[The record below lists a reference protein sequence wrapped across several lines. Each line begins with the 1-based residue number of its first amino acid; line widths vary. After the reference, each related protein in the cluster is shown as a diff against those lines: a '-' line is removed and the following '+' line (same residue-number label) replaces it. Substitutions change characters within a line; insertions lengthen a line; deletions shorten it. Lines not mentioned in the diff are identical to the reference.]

1 MSKRGENIYKR
12 KDGRWEGRYIKERS
26 ADGKARYAYVYG
38 KSYAD
43 AKQKLLD
50 RRIAQ
55 AQNIDCSPS
64 HTKYGDIGPLAELDR
79 PVIVD
84 LESNRNDHLQI
95 VVLHLA
101 ANLTGALS
109 LNYPEIP
116 DSCLL
121 CQLTILIDLLDVL
134 IDCPN
139 IHIIESRH
147 HLLGQPDILILIAH
161 FHALCTV
168 TGSGHKGQVFR
179 CAGSDRLFL
188 FTTISVI
195 TCVGT

>member
-64 HTKYGDIGPLAELDR
+64 HTKYGDILRNWIAMSR
-79 PVIVD
+79 VHIK
-84 LESNRNDHLQI
+84 ESTYSRYI
-95 VVLHLA
+95 HLA
-101 ANLTGALS
+101 NAHILPYLGELPTGKLTTQTVCSGLCSFCHRSSFCGSVQAPANSGEAPS
-109 LNYPEIP
+109 IP
-116 DSCLL
+116 
-121 CQLTILIDLLDVL
+121 
-134 IDCPN
+134 
-139 IHIIESRH
+139 
-147 HLLGQPDILILIAH
+147 
-161 FHALCTV
+161 
-168 TGSGHKGQVFR
+168 
-179 CAGSDRLFL
+179 
-188 FTTISVI
+188 IS
-195 TCVGT
+195 

>member
-64 HTKYGDIGPLAELDR
+64 HTKYGDITSSPCAEQKAMIRRTAFWNRVLR
-79 PVIVD
+79 I
-84 LESNRNDHLQI
+84 LSES
-95 VVLHLA
+95 
-101 ANLTGALS
+101 S
-109 LNYPEIP
+109 
-116 DSCLL
+116 
-121 CQLTILIDLLDVL
+121 
-134 IDCPN
+134 
-139 IHIIESRH
+139 
-147 HLLGQPDILILIAH
+147 
-161 FHALCTV
+161 
-168 TGSGHKGQVFR
+168 
-179 CAGSDRLFL
+179 
-188 FTTISVI
+188 
-195 TCVGT
+195 

>member
-64 HTKYGDIGPLAELDR
+64 HTKYGDILRNWIAMSR
-79 PVIVD
+79 VHIK
-84 LESNRNDHLQI
+84 ESTYSRY
-95 VVLHLA
+95 VHLA
-101 ANLTGALS
+101 NAHILPYLGELPTDKLTTQGSFLPSPA
-109 LNYPEIP
+109 
-116 DSCLL
+116 
-121 CQLTILIDLLDVL
+121 VV
-134 IDCPN
+134 
-139 IHIIESRH
+139 HSRRGPRRGRPSRAYCRTP
-147 HLLGQPDILILIAH
+147 LPTAAPASRQAARCYSPLILQQPTAMA
-161 FHALCTV
+161 FA
-168 TGSGHKGQVFR
+168 
-179 CAGSDRLFL
+179 AW
-188 FTTISVI
+188 
-195 TCVGT
+195 

>member
-1 MSKRGENIYKR
+1 MVELAFRHPNLPDLLQKVVEVFLGKYTTPVFQPVTVHGPALNGVVLN
-12 KDGRWEGRYIKERS
+12 DG
-26 ADGKARYAYVYG
+26 
-38 KSYAD
+38 
-43 AKQKLLD
+43 
-50 RRIAQ
+50 
-55 AQNIDCSPS
+55 
-64 HTKYGDIGPLAELDR
+64 IGPLAELDR

-188 FTTISVI
+188 FIVPHCNAFFLLYQFHIGPAVSELRLLPPV
-195 TCVGT
+195 